1 MMMYSIQ
8 VKFRRIQFENGK
20 EIVNDYKDFSNSLIG
35 LDGTVVVKQGTGETN
50 GRTSLALMTVVEP
63 NVEATVE
70 TDNIEIINMIKEKEY
85 AVHTKQVA

>member
-1 MMMYSIQ
+1 MMYSIQ
-8 VKFRRIQFENGK
+8 VKFRKIQFENGK
-20 EIVNDYKDFSNSLIG
+20 EVVNDYKDFSDSLVG

-63 NVEATVE
+63 DVEATVE

-85 AVHTKQVA
+85 AVASKHAA